1 MDKVISLLRAS
12 DDETVQTVIDSKKF
26 QRYFKGLIVIGKLLS
41 KTIRKLEIAEMIED
55 DDFIMDLEALKSEA
69 CTLMEELTSKIDTL
83 VSFDSSSFLSRLRTE
98 LKRQDDLSVF
108 DSEDMSALLLT
119 MKSSES
125 RSQEAVSN
133 VCE

>member
-26 QRYFKGLIVIGKLLS
+26 QRYFRGLIVIGKLLS

-69 CTLMEELTSKIDTL
+69 STLMEELTSKIDTL

-108 DSEDMSALLLT
+108 DSEDLSALLLT

>member
-69 CTLMEELTSKIDTL
+69 STLMEELTSKIDTL